1 MESVARTAG
10 CCGTAARCAGPPE
23 GVVAPAEPALVLW
36 RRAAAAARGGALRLL
51 ACSRSE
57 LRLGRRRRVRG
68 DEPEEAADAAGAD
81 VDDAPDPMDALSDV
95 EVDQQIA
102 NPQPKRRR
110 RSVTQKT
117 EVAVVRMTRLPPCDD
132 EYDANDLVDV
142 KCLRKGGR
150 GGASPIH
157 ISVSNLTWLLT
168 YVQSELVHLSV
179 CEEQPELDL
188 DAESSAAADYTIQ
201 WDFQQSHFRATV
213 RTGDHAGKERT
224 LHPDHIGGYRLA
236 RAKEHACDQSL
247 GRREAAKIFL
257 ASWCKAVIAND
268 DASFEANW
276 SDSGGGDTPAG
287 SSTCAATDSPGDSF
301 ASSQVQQ
308 SGSSDAPAVAG
319 PHHELT
325 QSEGPAVT
333 TSHGSHNQSPSSP
346 HPSTSAVADM
356 DLGCLS
362 RPLKKALTAKP
373 TCSHSSI
380 GTCRRSMSSGRGD
393 GGSSWPMIIR
403 RTSLQQ
409 YLHCV
414 GRAAM
419 SSFRMAAVS
428 RLLLKRQT
436 LISTST

>member
-1 MESVARTAG
+1 MSD
-10 CCGTAARCAGPPE
+10 
-23 GVVAPAEPALVLW
+23 AEDALDGDHDLPQSRQVNPQLGADKIPTW
-36 RRAAAAARGGALRLL
+36 RRPFHIKFDQVTLTGGSSKTKTVVNTMTFKMPDGAQEKFTHVNTKTDWFRNSLTQDRGRFRYITAFQSIRELL
-51 ACSRSE
+51 Q
-57 LRLGRRRRVRG
+57 G

-168 YVQSELVHLSV
+168 CVQSELVHLSV

-247 GRREAAKIFL
+247 GRRDAAKIFL

-346 HPSTSAVADM
+346 HPSTSAVAD
-356 DLGCLS
+356 S
-362 RPLKKALTAKP
+362 Q
-373 TCSHSSI
+373 CSS
-380 GTCRRSMSSGRGD
+380 
-393 GGSSWPMIIR
+393 
-403 RTSLQQ
+403 QA
-409 YLHCV
+409 V
-414 GRAAM
+414 GA
-419 SSFRMAAVS
+419 
-428 RLLLKRQT
+428 
-436 LISTST
+436 